1 MLRHARVDRR
11 TPLGA
16 IFDLATA
23 YHVKVNLLKC
33 AANRADFLIAN
44 RAMIDANNR
53 RNLGASAT
61 HEYFICAVEFGAIN
75 LAFACDAAKLAS
87 CQLHDRLTRNPQQ
100 NILARSWG
108 DQFTIDD

>member
-1 MLRHARVDRR
+1 MVNWSPQLRARIFCWGLRVRRSWSWHDASLAASHANAR
-11 TPLGA
+11 L
-16 IFDLATA
+16 
-23 YHVKVNLLKC
+23 
-33 AANRADFLIAN
+33 
-44 RAMIDANNR
+44 IDANNR

-61 HEYFICAVEFGAIN
+61 HEYFICPVEFGGIN